1 MSTNSIL
8 SQMPIDLGDNLL
20 LRFARP
26 DDVDALAEFNAH
38 VFEDK
43 KVGVGIRGLMSGH
56 HPTVKASDFTLVA
69 DTRTN
74 KIVSSMCLISQTWA
88 YRGIPFKL
96 GRPEVVVTEP
106 EYRRR
111 GLVRKQFE
119 VIHALSVSRGEL
131 MQGITGIPWYYRQF
145 GYEMG
150 MDVDGGRGVA
160 GVHLPKLK
168 DSESKKYHLRL
179 AVEDDY
185 TFIRELY
192 EGAGRGQPFVSLRS
206 EAEWNYEFNGR
217 SEKDFAHRKWLI
229 IETAAHERLGYVQ
242 YYPWIEDNAL
252 YIVQMELKSGVAYLN
267 LMPSLLRGLWKIAQT
282 TPKGGNR
289 QNQELENL
297 MLELGRAHPAYPALL
312 GNKIYEY
319 GPYGLYVRIPDLVVF
334 LRHIQPALE
343 KNLAGTVAEGY
354 NGELK
359 LSYYRSGVQLKFN
372 SGKITDIS
380 NWSPDSIEAGDA
392 RFPDLTFLQLLC
404 GRRRFNELK
413 TNFVDCDGRD
423 EAGVLLDCLFPP
435 FTGNVWCL
443 S

>member
-8 SQMPIDLGDNLL
+8 SQMPIDLGDNLI

-26 DDVDALAEFNAH
+26 DDVDALAEFNAR
-38 VFEDK
+38 VFEDE

-56 HPTVKASDFTLVA
+56 HPTVKASDFTVVE

-74 KIVSSMCLISQTWA
+74 KIVSSMCLISQMWA
-88 YRGIPFKL
+88 YCGIPFKF

-119 VIHALSVSRGEL
+119 VIHALSTSRGEL

-145 GYEMG
+145 GYEMA
-150 MDVDGGRGVA
+150 MEVDGGRAIA
-160 GVHLPKLK
+160 GIDLPKLK
-168 DSESKKYHLRL
+168 DGDSEKYHLRP
-179 AVEDDY
+179 VVDDDHA
-185 TFIRELY
+185 FIRELY
-192 EGAGRGQPFVSLRS
+192 DYASCRQPFSTLRS

-217 SEKDFAHRKWLI
+217 SENDFAHWKWLI
-229 IETAAHERLGYVQ
+229 IETAAGDRLGYVQ

-252 YIVQMELKSGVAYLN
+252 YIVQIELKSGVGYLN
-267 LMPSLLRGLWKIAQT
+267 LMPGMLRGLWKIAQAM
-282 TPKGGNR
+282 PAYGNHK
-289 QNQELENL
+289 NKELKAIN
-297 MLELGRAHPAYPALL
+297 LELGRTHPAYHALL
-312 GNKIYEY
+312 GNKVRVDE
-319 GPYGLYVRIPDLVVF
+319 PYGLYIRVPDLVAF
-334 LRHIQPALE
+334 LRHIRPALE
-343 KNLAGTVAEGY
+343 KNLVGTVAEGY

-359 LSYYRSGVQLKFN
+359 LNYYRSGIQLKFN
-372 SGKITDIS
+372 GGKITDIS
-380 NWSPDSIEAGDA
+380 TWSPDSVEDGDA

-413 TNFVDCDGRD
+413 TNFVDCGGRD
-423 EAGVLLDCLFPP
+423 EAGVLLDCLFPS

>member
-8 SQMPIDLGDNLL
+8 SQMPIDLGDNLI

-26 DDVDALAEFNAH
+26 DDVDALAEFNAR
-38 VFEDK
+38 VFEDE

-56 HPTVKASDFTLVA
+56 HPTVKASDFTVVE

-74 KIVSSMCLISQTWA
+74 KIVSSMCLISQMWA
-88 YRGIPFKL
+88 YCGIPFKF

-119 VIHALSVSRGEL
+119 VIHALSAAKDEL

-145 GYEMG
+145 GYEMA
-150 MDVDGGRGVA
+150 MEIDGGRGMA

-168 DSESKKYHLRL
+168 DGDSEKYHLRP
-179 AVEDDY
+179 AVEDDHA
-185 TFIRELY
+185 FVREVY
-192 EGAGRGQPFVSLRS
+192 NHASHRQPFVSLRS

-217 SEKDFAHRKWLI
+217 SKNDFARRKWLI
-229 IETAAHERLGYVQ
+229 IETAARERLGYVQ
-242 YYPWIEDNAL
+242 YYPWMEDNAL
-252 YIVQMELKSGVAYLN
+252 YIVQIELKSGVGYLN
-267 LMPSLLRGLWKIAQT
+267 LMPSVLHELWKLAQAV
-282 TPKGGNR
+282 PAYRNNK
-289 QNQELENL
+289 NQELKNL
-297 MLELGRAHPAYPALL
+297 MLELGRAHPAYHALL
-312 GNKIYEY
+312 GNKAYEY
-319 GPYGLYVRIPDLVVF
+319 GPYGLYIRIPDLVAF
-334 LRHIQPALE
+334 LRRIQSALE
-343 KNLAGTVAEGY
+343 ENLVGTVAEGY

-359 LSYYRSGVQLKFN
+359 LSYYRSGIQLKFN
-372 SGKITDIS
+372 GGKITDIS
-380 NWSPDSIEAGDA
+380 NWSPNSIEAGDA

-404 GRRRFNELK
+404 GRCRFNELK

>member
-1 MSTNSIL
+1 
-8 SQMPIDLGDNLL
+8 MPIDLGDNLI

-26 DDVDALAEFNAH
+26 DDVDALAEFNAR
-38 VFEDK
+38 VFEDE

-56 HPTVKASDFTLVA
+56 HPTVKASDFTLVE
-69 DTRTN
+69 DTRTK

-88 YRGIPFKL
+88 YRGIPFKF

-119 VIHALSVSRGEL
+119 VIHALSASRGEL

-145 GYEMG
+145 GYEMA
-150 MDVDGGRGVA
+150 MEVDGGRAIA
-160 GVHLPKLK
+160 GIDLPKLK
-168 DSESKKYHLRL
+168 DGDSEKYHLRP
-179 AVEDDY
+179 VVDDDHA
-185 TFIRELY
+185 FIRGLY
-192 EGAGRGQPFVSLRS
+192 DCASCRQPFSTLRS
-206 EAEWNYEFNGR
+206 ETEWNYEFGGR
-217 SEKDFAHRKWLI
+217 SENDFAYWEWLI
-229 IETAAHERLGYVQ
+229 IETAAGDRLGYVQ

-252 YIVQMELKSGVAYLN
+252 YIIQIELKSGVGYLN
-267 LMPSLLRGLWKIAQT
+267 LMPGVLQGLWKIAQAM
-282 TPKGGNR
+282 PVYGNHK
-289 QNQELENL
+289 NQELKAIN
-297 MLELGRAHPAYPALL
+297 LELGRVHPGYHALL
-312 GNKIYEY
+312 GNKIHAHD
-319 GPYGLYVRIPDLVVF
+319 PYGLYIRIPDLVAF

-343 KNLAGTVAEGY
+343 KNLVGTVAEGY

-359 LSYYRSGVQLKFN
+359 LNYYRSGIQLKFN
-372 SGKITDIS
+372 GGKITDIS
-380 NWSPDSIEAGDA
+380 TWSPDSVEDGDA

-423 EAGVLLDCLFPP
+423 EAGVLLDCLFPS
-435 FTGNVWCL
+435 FTGNVWYL

>member
-8 SQMPIDLGDNLL
+8 SQMPIDLGDNLI
-20 LRFARP
+20 LRFAGP
-26 DDVDALAEFNAH
+26 DDVDTLAEFNARI
-38 VFEDK
+38 FEDEG
-43 KVGVGIRGLMSGH
+43 VGHGIRGLMSGN
-56 HPTVKASDFTLVA
+56 HPTVKANDFTVVE
-69 DTRTN
+69 DIRTN

-96 GRPEVVVTEP
+96 GRPEVVVTAP

-119 VIHALSVSRGEL
+119 VIHALSAARDEL
-131 MQGITGIPWYYRQF
+131 VQGITGIPWYYRQF
-145 GYEMG
+145 GYEMA

-168 DSESKKYHLRL
+168 GSESEKYRLRP
-179 AVEDDY
+179 AVAADY
-185 TFIRELY
+185 AFIRELY
-192 EGAGRGQPFVSLRS
+192 ESGSQGQPFVSLRS

-217 SEKDFAHRKWLI
+217 SEKDFACRQWLM
-229 IETAAHERLGYVQ
+229 IETTARERLGYVQ

-252 YIVQMELKSGVAYLN
+252 YIVQMELRPGVSYLN
-267 LMPSLLRGLWKIAQT
+267 LMPSVLRELWKIAQT
-282 TPKGGNR
+282 TPKSGNR

-319 GPYGLYVRIPDLVVF
+319 GPYGLYVRIPDLVAF

-343 KNLAGTVAEGY
+343 KNLVGTVADGY
-354 NGELK
+354 NGKLK
-359 LSYYRSGVQLKFN
+359 VSYYRSGLQLKFN
-372 SGKITDIS
+372 GGKITDLS
-380 NWSPDSIEAGDA
+380 NWSPDSVEDGDA

>member
-1 MSTNSIL
+1 MSKNSIL
-8 SQMPIDLGDNLL
+8 SQMPIDLGDNLI
-20 LRFARP
+20 LRFAGP
-26 DDVDALAEFNAH
+26 DDVDALAEFNGR
-38 VFEDK
+38 VFEDE
-43 KVGVGIRGLMSGH
+43 GVEHGIRGLMSGT
-56 HPTVKASDFTLVA
+56 HPTVKASDFTLVE

-119 VIHALSVSRGEL
+119 VIHALSTARGEL

-145 GYEMG
+145 GYEMA
-150 MDVDGGRGVA
+150 MDVDGGRGMA
-160 GVHLPKLK
+160 GVHVPKLK
-168 DSESKKYHLRL
+168 DGESEKYRLRP
-179 AVEDDY
+179 AVEGDY
-185 TFIRELY
+185 AFIRELY
-192 EGAGRGQPFVSLRS
+192 DHASQGQPFVSLRS

-229 IETAAHERLGYVQ
+229 IETAARERLGYVQ

-252 YIVQMELKSGVAYLN
+252 YIVQIELKSGVAYLN

-289 QNQELENL
+289 QNQKLENL

-319 GPYGLYVRIPDLVVF
+319 GPYGLYVRIPDLVAF
-334 LRHIQPALE
+334 LRHIQPALD
-343 KNLAGTVAEGY
+343 KNLVGTVADGY

-359 LSYYRSGVQLKFN
+359 VSYYRSGVQLKFN
-372 SGKITDIS
+372 GGKITDIS
-380 NWSPDSIEAGDA
+380 DWSPDSVEDGDA

>member
-8 SQMPIDLGDNLL
+8 SQMPIDLGDNLI

-26 DDVDALAEFNAH
+26 DDVDALAEFNARI
-38 VFEDK
+38 FEDE

-56 HPTVKASDFTLVA
+56 HPTVKASDFTVVE
-69 DTRTN
+69 DTHTN
-74 KIVSSMCLISQTWA
+74 KIVSSMCLISQTWT
-88 YRGIPFKL
+88 YRGIPFKF

-119 VIHALSVSRGEL
+119 MIHALSAAKGEL

-145 GYEMG
+145 GYEMA
-150 MDVDGGRGVA
+150 MDIDGGRSIA
-160 GVHLPKLK
+160 GVDLPKLK
-168 DSESKKYHLRL
+168 DSDSEKYHLRPI
-179 AVEDDY
+179 VEDDRA
-185 TFIRELY
+185 FIRELY
-192 EGAGRGQPFVSLRS
+192 DRASCRQPFVALRS

-217 SEKDFAHRKWLI
+217 SENDFARRKWLI
-229 IETAAHERLGYVQ
+229 IETAARERLGYVQ

-252 YIVQMELKSGVAYLN
+252 YIVQMELKSGVGYLN
-267 LMPSLLRGLWKIAQT
+267 LMPSVLHELWQLAQAV
-282 TPKGGNR
+282 PAYRNHK
-289 QNQELENL
+289 NQELKTI
-297 MLELGRAHPAYPALL
+297 MLELGRAHPAYHALL
-312 GNKIYEY
+312 GNKIHEY
-319 GPYGLYVRIPDLVVF
+319 GPYGLYIRIPDLVAF

-343 KNLAGTVAEGY
+343 KNLEGTVAERY

-359 LSYYRSGVQLKFN
+359 LSYYRSGIQLKFN
-372 SGKITDIS
+372 GGKITDIS
-380 NWSPDSIEAGDA
+380 NWSPDSVEDGDA

-404 GRRRFNELK
+404 GCRRFNALK
-413 TNFVDCDGRD
+413 SNFVDCDGRD

-435 FTGNVWCL
+435 FTGNIWCL